1 MSKTAHI
8 FCNGDLTRYKD
19 LKTHIGN
26 YDFVICAN
34 GGSKIAYQQHIVPN
48 LVIGDLDSLT
58 KELRSFLL
66 KHRVP
71 FRKHPPEKDETD
83 TELAIMYALKYHFCP
98 IILYGLLGSRL
109 DHLTANLFL
118 VAALTKK
125 GVKIEIVENRQ
136 TITFIKNQMTLTGKI
151 GDLLSLVPFSEDCKD
166 VTTCGLQ
173 FSLKKETLPVG
184 TTRGISNVFTQNM
197 VTVTLKAGLLMIV
210 HTSQS

>member
-58 KELRSFLL
+58 KELRLFLL

-83 TELAIMYALKYHFCP
+83 TELTIMYALKYHFCP
-98 IILYGLLGSRL
+98 IILYGLLGSRI
-109 DHLTANLFL
+109 DHLAANLFL
-118 VAALTKK
+118 VASMAKK
-125 GVKIEIVENRQ
+125 GAKIEIVENMQ
-136 TITFIKNQMTLTGKI
+136 TINFVKDKITLTGKM
-151 GDLLSLVPFSEDCKD
+151 GDLLSLIPFGEDCENL
-166 VTTCGLQ
+166 TTRGLK
-173 FSLKKETLPVG
+173 FPLKKERLPV
-184 TTRGISNVFTQNM
+184 
-197 VTVTLKAGLLMIV
+197 
-210 HTSQS
+210 